1 MKIFVIFLCLVG
13 TCATLTCKQCTTSN
27 ESGDGF
33 EPLYPCGSTA
43 ERSVECDQGCLE
55 VQATSALF
63 DRNNPVKFSSF
74 SSPCDVA
81 RFPGITIESILCK
94 GLLSQRAKSGF
105 SLDVTEAECAALITI
120 TKKIITYD

>member
-1 MKIFVIFLCLVG
+1 MRYFDVQTMHYLQRS
-13 TCATLTCKQCTTSN
+13 TN
-27 ESGDGF
+27 E
-33 EPLYPCGSTA
+33 T
-43 ERSVECDQGCLE
+43 SVECDQGCLE

-74 SSPCDVA
+74 ASPCVVA

-94 GLLSQRAKSGF
+94 GILSQRDISGF
-105 SLDVTEAECAALITI
+105 SLDITEAECALLITI